1 MNISIGMSGYSYKEW
16 KPDFYPPELKADQM
30 LRFYSERF
38 GAVEIN
44 NTFYRMPTENVLMQ
58 WANEVPPGFVFGLK
72 APRRIT
78 HMSRLKDS
86 AENVEYF
93 MRTASCLGDRLGP
106 SLFQLPPN
114 FKKDLP
120 LLQEF
125 LGHIPRRWVTA
136 FEFRHAS
143 WFEDDVYQALRDH
156 DAALCIVDDED
167 GGTPLVATAGW
178 GYLRLRRSDYLTADL
193 EGWAD
198 RIRAQSWNRAF
209 TFFKHEEDQGRGPLV
224 AMEMKRLLGDG
235 QTAGG
240 QDGQFSS

>member
-1 MNISIGMSGYSYKEW
+1 MMQISIGMSGYSYKEW
-16 KPDFYPPELKADQM
+16 KPEFYPPELKPDQM
-30 LRFYSERF
+30 LRYYSERF

-44 NTFYRMPTENVLMQ
+44 NTFYRMPTEKVLMQ
-58 WANEVPPGFVFGLK
+58 WAEEVPPGFVFGLK

-93 MRTASCLGDRLGP
+93 MRTASCLADRLGP

-125 LGHIPRRWVTA
+125 LSLIPRRWVTA

-143 WFEDDVYQALRDH
+143 WFEDEVYQALRDH
-156 DAALCIVDDED
+156 DAALCIVDDEESS
-167 GGTPLVATAGW
+167 TPVVATAGW
-178 GYLRLRRSDYLTADL
+178 GYLRLRRSDYGSAEL
-193 EGWAD
+193 EGWAN
-198 RIRAQSWNRAF
+198 RITAQPWERAF
-209 TFFKHEEDQGRGPLV
+209 TFFKHEEDGGRGPLI
-224 AMEMKRLLGDG
+224 AQDMKRLLEGWRDQRPDG
-235 QTAGG
+235 QTA
-240 QDGQFSS
+240 

>member
-1 MNISIGMSGYSYKEW
+1 MNITIGMSGYSYKEW
-16 KPDFYPPELKADQM
+16 KPGFYPADLKPDQM

-44 NTFYRMPTENVLMQ
+44 NTFYRMPTETMLMQ
-58 WANEVPPGFVFGLK
+58 WAETVPPGFVFGLK

-136 FEFRHAS
+136 FEFRHPS
-143 WFEDDVYQALRDH
+143 WFEEDVYQALRDH
-156 DAALCIVDDED
+156 DAALCIVDDDE
-167 GGTPLVATAGW
+167 GGTPLEVTAGW
-178 GYLRLRRSDYLTADL
+178 GYLRLRKTDYTGDELSA
-193 EGWAD
+193 WATQ
-198 RIRAQSWNRAF
+198 IRAQAWDRVFA
-209 TFFKHEEDQGRGPLV
+209 FFKHEEDGGKGPLM
-224 AMEMKRLLGDG
+224 ALEMKKVLG
-235 QTAGG
+235 
-240 QDGQFSS
+240 

>member
-1 MNISIGMSGYSYKEW
+1 M
-16 KPDFYPPELKADQM
+16 
-30 LRFYSERF
+30 
-38 GAVEIN
+38 
-44 NTFYRMPTENVLMQ
+44 LMQ
-58 WANEVPPGFVFGLK
+58 WAAEVPPGFLFGLK

-125 LGHIPRRWVTA
+125 LGHIPRRWVAA
-136 FEFRHAS
+136 FEFRHPS

-156 DAALCIVDDED
+156 DAALCIVDDDE
-167 GGTPLVATAGW
+167 GGTPREATAGW
-178 GYLRLRRSDYLTADL
+178 GYLRLRKTDYTGDELRA
-193 EGWAD
+193 WAE
-198 RIRAQSWNRAF
+198 RIRAQSWDRVF
-209 TFFKHEEDQGRGPLV
+209 TFFKHEEDGGKGPLM
-224 AMEMKRLLGDG
+224 ALEMKKVVG
-235 QTAGG
+235 QWDAGPVER
-240 QDGQFSS
+240 

>member
-1 MNISIGMSGYSYKEW
+1 MNICIGMSGYSYKEW
-16 KPDFYPPELKADQM
+16 KPDFYPPDLKADQM
-30 LRFYSERF
+30 LRYYSERF

-44 NTFYRMPTENVLMQ
+44 NTFYRMPTEKVLMQ
-58 WANEVPPGFVFGLK
+58 WAEEVPPGFVFGLK

-120 LLQEF
+120 LLREF
-125 LGHIPRRWVTA
+125 LGLIPRRWVTA

-143 WFEDDVYQALRDH
+143 WFEDDVYQALREH
-156 DAALCIVDDED
+156 DAALCIVDDDE
-167 GGTPLVATAGW
+167 GGTPVVATASW
-178 GYLRLRRSDYLTADL
+178 GYLRLRKTDYSEADL
-193 EGWAD
+193 VGWAGQIRRQPWD
-198 RIRAQSWNRAF
+198 RTF
-209 TFFKHEEDQGRGPLV
+209 TFFKHEEDGGKGPLM
-224 AMEMKRLLGDG
+224 AQQMKRVLDPV
-235 QTAGG
+235 
-240 QDGQFSS
+240 